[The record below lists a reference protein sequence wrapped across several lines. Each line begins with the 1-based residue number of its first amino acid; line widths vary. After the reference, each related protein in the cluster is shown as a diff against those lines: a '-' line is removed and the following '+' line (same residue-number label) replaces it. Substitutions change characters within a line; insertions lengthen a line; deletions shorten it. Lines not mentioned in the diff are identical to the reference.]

1 MAQLKVPI
9 SDFSLTARFKC
20 LVNDTYRFD
29 ENGVEYFEKS
39 SSVTEITRAVTQTCK
54 FAYTLPN
61 GATIRSAELHATLGV
76 PLYPPETLTIGSKPV
91 GYGGEVVVDVDIAT
105 LTSPFERTFTYKPMQ
120 VLHNN
125 GEHSSSGLT
134 PTHTQRGKDYYGD
147 YLYKTYEFQH
157 ESTITCTN
165 VYLLIEYNPA
175 LDFSGWTDDPL
186 VVGET
191 FVKAVHM
198 TELQQWTAVLS
209 EYADN
214 GTPTF
219 TEAVPGETSLSLW
232 LSQVQEI
239 RAVLDVVSP
248 NHEAWIDVSVNCPR
262 ADVMTQ
268 LRKIIVAAM

>member
-9 SDFSLTARFKC
+9 SDFHITSP
-20 LVNDTYRFD
+20 YRCITT
-29 ENGVEYFEKS
+29 VETLHEPNHQYMISQNIYAESKPATKVTVEK
-39 SSVTEITRAVTQTCK
+39 TFN
-54 FAYTLPN
+54 FALPN
-61 GATIRSAELHATLGV
+61 GASVKSAKVCVDSMSSTYGAEVSTINGV
-76 PLYPPETLTIGSKPV
+76 SV
-91 GYGGEVVVDVDIAT
+91 GVKSGVSVDVAIGNAD
-105 LTSPFERTFTYKPMQ
+105 TSITIPFVFQSNSPAHDHFTD
-120 VLHNN
+120 N
-125 GEHSSSGLT
+125 SGTWL
-134 PTHTQRGKDYYGD
+134 GNSFWVVD
-147 YLYKTYEFQH
+147 YLYNQIAKDH
-157 ESTITCTN
+157 EGVLQYSG
-165 VYLLIEYNPA
+165 VYLLIDYDPA
-175 LDFSGWTDDPL
+175 LEFSGWTDDPL

-219 TEAVPGETSLSLW
+219 TEAVPGETSLALW

-268 LRKIIVAAM
+268 IRKIIVAAM